1 MKTTKVREIKLVDGM
16 SFVMIASELGEKE
29 TAVFECYKRALK
41 KLNIALRRRGIKVV
55 DFFGDE

>member
-1 MKTTKVREIKLVDGM
+1 MKTTKVREIKPVDGM
-16 SFVMIASELGEKE
+16 SFVMIARELGENE
-29 TAVFECYKRALK
+29 SAIFECYKRALK